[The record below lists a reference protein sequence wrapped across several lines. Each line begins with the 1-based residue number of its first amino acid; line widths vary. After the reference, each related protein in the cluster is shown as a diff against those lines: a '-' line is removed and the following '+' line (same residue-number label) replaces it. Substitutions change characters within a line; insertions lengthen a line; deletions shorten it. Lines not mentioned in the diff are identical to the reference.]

1 MKALLRF
8 HFRERAGDK
17 FNAAAYTDVAIK
29 RPTAY
34 LIDIGA
40 SPELV
45 ARASKLL
52 TKKQMLT
59 SVELVLKDE

>member
-1 MKALLRF
+1 MNAILRF
-8 HFRERAGDK
+8 HFREPTGDK
-17 FNAAAYTDVAIK
+17 FSAAAYTDVAIK

-34 LIDIGA
+34 LIDIGS

-45 ARASKLL
+45 ARAAKLL

-59 SVELVLKDE
+59 SVEVVLTE